1 MGKQNTNTALAW
13 RLSLNISFSTGNI
26 RILGTLYNQQYFICD
41 WWFNVDCSTVED
53 FYSLND
59 DVAAAQIEA
68 GK

>member
-1 MGKQNTNTALAW
+1 MLEGMFEMFA
-13 RLSLNISFSTGNI
+13 
-26 RILGTLYNQQYFICD
+26 GTLYNQQYFTCD

-59 DVAAAQIEA
+59 DIAAAQIEA